1 MMFGMV
7 LQEEVTVGEDGKE
20 VRKQVKIKT
29 RAGKSVKLA
38 ELLDEAKERA
48 LKNFEERKNK
58 GKEEAKEGEDEQ
70 IMQKVQL
77 EGKEE
82 LEKAAEVLGIS
93 SIKYYDLK
101 QNRTQNY
108 CFSFD
113 QMLDPR
119 GNTGVYLIYQY
130 VRVCSILRKAGFDEA
145 TSNLAD
151 FNFEACNQ
159 SEKNLALTLL
169 RLPEAIDAAAKDLMV
184 NRLTDQL
191 YEITNKIGSFY
202 HDTRVL
208 GSDNQNSSVALL
220 LATKKVME
228 TCFDLLGMATI
239 DRI

>member
-82 LEKAAEVLGIS
+82 LERAAEVLGIS

-151 FNFEACNQ
+151 FNFEACN
-159 SEKNLALTLL
+159 
-169 RLPEAIDAAAKDLMV
+169 
-184 NRLTDQL
+184 
-191 YEITNKIGSFY
+191 
-202 HDTRVL
+202 
-208 GSDNQNSSVALL
+208 
-220 LATKKVME
+220 
-228 TCFDLLGMATI
+228 
-239 DRI
+239 